1 MKGACMN
8 TKDRSLLLFFIILTA
23 IHVLFCNFY
32 PPIYGYMNIH
42 GHLLLFLMLTKLIRV
57 AILLAIIGL
66 GFTQL
71 QQKNKKGMLTY
82 LALFFFNLILMFL
95 FS

>member
-1 MKGACMN
+1 
-8 TKDRSLLLFFIILTA
+8 
-23 IHVLFCNFY
+23 
-32 PPIYGYMNIH
+32 
-42 GHLLLFLMLTKLIRV
+42 MLTKLIRV

>member
-8 TKDRSLLLFFIILTA
+8 TKERSLLLFFIILTA

-42 GHLLLFLMLTKLIRV
+42 GHLLIRV